1 MWIDLGAVRDALDL
15 LSGLYVQIPLAIVG
29 GLLIGIA
36 VGAIPGIGTPMGM
49 AAVLPFVFHMDPL
62 VAVLLLTAIYT
73 GGVAGGSIAS
83 ILLNIPG
90 DPSSIATCWDGFP
103 MTKSGRHNEALG
115 LSLYSHAAGVTVS
128 YVLLFLLLAPAGQI
142 TKYLGPAD
150 RVAIAFAVLSIVAGL
165 RGRTLIRGVVA
176 ALFGLVIGTLNPTQ
190 TGIMRSSF
198 LGIPSFYD
206 GLPLVTVVLGL
217 VCLNEL
223 VAFVEEGRFFVPK
236 TNAARPSFVRILFTF
251 PLWLRHKT
259 LTIASSLLGTAV
271 GIAPGAG
278 ASVAGLLAYGQAK
291 AWSRNREAFGKGAP
305 EGIVATDT
313 SASASE
319 GGAMLPLLALG
330 IPGSGAGAVLMTG
343 LFIFGFQLGPVW
355 LSQNM
360 HFAYAFVFGHTLTSL
375 LLIVTLAAS
384 MVALGQVIYAP
395 FRYVAPILAVISTVG
410 VYALS
415 LSLSEIALLW
425 VLAYLGFLMMKNGY
439 PPVAALLGFILAPT
453 IDSETY
459 RALEIYSGRY
469 FELFS
474 RPVVVAS
481 IGVSAALILREIY
494 SARRK
499 GRNEPE
505 EEAMDE

>member
-1 MWIDLGAVRDALDL
+1 MIDLAAVSDAIGL
-15 LSGLYVQIPLAIVG
+15 LAGLYVQIPLAILC
-29 GLLIGIA
+29 GLLIGIV
-36 VGAIPGIGTPMGM
+36 VGAVPGIGTPMGM
-49 AAVLPFVFHMDPL
+49 AAVLPFVFHMEPL
-62 VAVLLLTAIYT
+62 VAVLFLTAIYT

-103 MTKSGRHNEALG
+103 MTKNGQHNEALG

-128 YVLLFLLLAPAGQI
+128 YLLLFLLLAPAGHI

-165 RGRTLIRGVVA
+165 RGRTLLRGILA
-176 ALFGLVIGTLNPTQ
+176 ALFGLVLGTLNPTQ

-198 LGIPSFYD
+198 LGIPAFYD

-223 VAFVEEGRFFVPK
+223 VAFVDEGRFFVPQGDI
-236 TNAARPSFVRILFTF
+236 ARPSFLRILRTF
-251 PLWLRHKT
+251 PLWFRHKV

-291 AWSRNREAFGKGAP
+291 AWSKNSEAFGTGAP

-319 GGAMLPLLALG
+319 GGAMLPLFALG

-360 HFAYAFVFGHTLTSL
+360 QFAYAFVFGHALTSI
-375 LLIVTLAAS
+375 LLIFTLAAS
-384 MVALGQVIYAP
+384 MVALAQVIYAP
-395 FRYVAPILAVISTVG
+395 FKFVAPILAVISTIG

-425 VLAYLGFLMMKNGY
+425 ILAYLGFLMMKNGY

-453 IDSETY
+453 IDSEIY

-469 FELFS
+469 SELFS
-474 RPVVVAS
+474 RPVVVGS
-481 IGVSAALILREIY
+481 LVISSALIFREIY

-499 GRNEPE
+499 GRKTSTSEGSV
-505 EEAMDE
+505 DG